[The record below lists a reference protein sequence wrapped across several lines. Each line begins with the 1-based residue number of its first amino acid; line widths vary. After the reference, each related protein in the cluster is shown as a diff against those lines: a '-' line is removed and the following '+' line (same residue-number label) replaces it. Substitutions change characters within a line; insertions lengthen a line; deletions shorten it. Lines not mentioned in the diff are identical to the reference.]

1 MTTTLAIAPSLAFG
15 LCIFAFIIMF
25 ICGIWMLVVAFQRS
39 ILWLLGCIF
48 IPFVSFILVIVEPK
62 ARPPFFVYLAT
73 CAALIAMIVLVD
85 TPRNANMGP
94 WDRFG
99 YIFSK
104 DARSGSHSSHYIR
117 EESTPAPAAP
127 RAPSVAAR
135 TEALRAWQMELERKR
150 AALNP
155 NSPSELAQFNREL
168 EDYKAQLQQ
177 VKTAAAQGAP

>member
-1 MTTTLAIAPSLAFG
+1 MTITLAIAPGLAFG
-15 LCIFAFIIMF
+15 LCIFALVIMF

-39 ILWLLGCIF
+39 FPWLLGCIF

-73 CAALIAMIVLVD
+73 CAALITMIILVD

-94 WDRFG
+94 WDRLG
-99 YIFSK
+99 YIFSEK
-104 DARSGSHSSHYIR
+104 ARNGSRPNRYTR
-117 EESTPAPAAP
+117 EETTPPPAAA

-135 TEALRAWQMELERKR
+135 TETLRAWQMELERKR

-155 NSPSELAQFNREL
+155 NDPTALAQFNREL

-177 VKTAAAQGAP
+177 VKAAAAQGAP